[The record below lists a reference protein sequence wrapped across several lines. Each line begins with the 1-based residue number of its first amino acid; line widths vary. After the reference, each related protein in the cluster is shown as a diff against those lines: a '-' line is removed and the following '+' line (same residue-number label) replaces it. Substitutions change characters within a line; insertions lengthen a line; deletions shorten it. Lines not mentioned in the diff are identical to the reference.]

1 MSRIIRTT
9 VASGVIGQYDHEWT
23 VIRQYDPKSD
33 SECYDLFINQEH
45 VHVPVASVVEAL
57 AVLVEQFSE
66 RKEEADGK

>member
-33 SECYDLFINQEH
+33 SECYELFINREH
-45 VHVPVASVVEAL
+45 IVTINSVVEAL
-57 AVLVEQFSE
+57 AILVEEFTE
-66 RKEEADGK
+66 